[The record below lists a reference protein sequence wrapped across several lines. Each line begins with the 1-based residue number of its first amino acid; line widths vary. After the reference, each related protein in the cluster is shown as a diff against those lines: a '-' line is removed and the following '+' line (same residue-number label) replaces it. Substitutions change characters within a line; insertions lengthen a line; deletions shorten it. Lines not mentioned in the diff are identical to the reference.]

1 MTMTPDEV
9 VHEWLESHLGPV
21 RTFERQPRWRPAWF
35 ADVERDGAFV
45 PLYVRGDREGMESS
59 MSTYREADILAALE
73 SRGIPV
79 PHIYGRIEAPPAIVM
94 DRLSGAANLSN
105 SPTAAERNSVIDE
118 YMEILARIHRLDPRE
133 FVDIGLQMPTDPQRH
148 ALSSFEQAVS
158 RYRLNKHRPEPFLE
172 FGIGWVRR
180 NVPAHRFDPRF
191 VLGDPGQF
199 MFADGRVTGLLDVEL
214 AYFGDTAHDLAALR
228 LRDIS
233 EPFGDLARAFRRY
246 EEISGV
252 QLDLPVV
259 EFHTAQFALTT
270 PLSLVMVLH
279 NAFPMSDL
287 LQYLEWF
294 QQCSLN
300 AVEAMAA
307 LEGVALDDYQLPQVA
322 DVRQG
327 GLADALAPVIE
338 QLPAETEIDRFRR
351 HQTAQT
357 ARYVADLCRFGPA
370 IDSESL
376 DETERLLGSRCADWR
391 EDDEALEAFVLHA
404 PANLD
409 AELIR
414 LFHRRIMRQ
423 MRLLE
428 PVLNRGGGV
437 KPLTPMSQ
445 LLGR

>member
-1 MTMTPDEV
+1 MTMTPDEA
-9 VHEWLESHLGPV
+9 VHNWLDSHIGPV

-35 ADVERDGAFV
+35 ADVERDGAIV
-45 PLYVRGDREGMESS
+45 PLYVRGDREGMEFSL
-59 MSTYREADILAALE
+59 STYREADVLE
-73 SRGIPV
+73 VLERLGIPV
-79 PHIYGRIEAPPAIVM
+79 PHVYGRIEATPAIVM
-94 DRLSGAANLSN
+94 DRLPGATNLSN
-105 SPTAAERNSVIDE
+105 SRTARERNLVIDE
-118 YMEILARIHRLDPRE
+118 YMEILARIHRLDPSE
-133 FVDIGLQMPTDPQRH
+133 FVNIGLKMPTNPQRH

-158 RYRLNKHRPEPFLE
+158 RYRASKQRPEPFLE

-180 NVPAHRFDPRF
+180 HVPAHRFDPRF

-199 MFADGRVTGLLDVEL
+199 MFADGRVIGLLDVEL
-214 AYFGDTAHDLAALR
+214 AYLGDTAHDLAALR

-233 EPFGDLARAFRRY
+233 EPFGGLERAFRRY
-246 EEISGV
+246 EEVSGV

-259 EFHTAQFALTT
+259 EFHTAQFSLTT

-287 LQYLEWF
+287 LQYVEWF

-307 LEGVALDDYQLPQVA
+307 VEGVALDDYRLPQVA
-322 DVRQG
+322 DVRQS
-327 GLADALAPVIE
+327 GLVDALAPIIE
-338 QLPAETEIDRFRR
+338 QLPAETEIERFRR
-351 HQTAQT
+351 HQTVQT
-357 ARYVADLCRFGPA
+357 ARYVADLCRHGPA
-370 IDSESL
+370 IESESL
-376 DETERLLGSRCADWR
+376 DDTERLLGARCADWR
-391 EDDEALEAFVLHA
+391 AGDEALEAFVLHA
-404 PANLD
+404 PANED

-428 PVLNRGGGV
+428 PVLNRAGGV
-437 KPLTPMSQ
+437 QPLTPLTQ